1 MGVLFSRG
9 ENDGAMTLLGWIS
22 TRPSSGVRAMMRI
35 GLRMLRLFR
44 LSHLESG
51 GVVRREIC
59 DVDVSDGFFGSHSC
73 ATKLNVSYSPA
84 LNR

>member
-1 MGVLFSRG
+1 
-9 ENDGAMTLLGWIS
+9 
-22 TRPSSGVRAMMRI
+22 MMRI